1 MMGKVFLA
9 EGTANASAGMNSAK
23 QNVSEKASDV
33 REESQGEKVSE
44 ATFEE
49 SAVSCAQWIS
59 STL

>member
-33 REESQGEKVSE
+33 REESQGENVRSD
-44 ATFEE
+44 
-49 SAVSCAQWIS
+49 I
-59 STL
+59 